1 MIQAPLSYGL
11 SSSDDSRGQGK
22 KKVVT
27 QLNELGAYNFFPV
40 MGGYGRSGIPDIIGC
55 YRGYFFAVE
64 CKAGKNTTTALQERE
79 LQKIRDA
86 GGIAIVVNEENID
99 DVKAALQAHTGDR
112 L

>member
-1 MIQAPLSYGL
+1 MTPEAKV
-11 SSSDDSRGQGK
+11 K
-22 KKVVT
+22 KKIVAE
-27 QLNELGAYNFFPV
+27 LNTLGAYSFFPV

-99 DVKAALQAHTGDR
+99 DVKAALQAHTGGR
-112 L
+112 LRDPVG

>member
-1 MIQAPLSYGL
+1 MTPEAKV
-11 SSSDDSRGQGK
+11 K
-22 KKVVT
+22 KKVVAE
-27 QLNELGAYNFFPV
+27 LNTLGAYNFFPV

>member
-1 MIQAPLSYGL
+1 MTPEAKV
-11 SSSDDSRGQGK
+11 K
-22 KKVVT
+22 KKVVA

>member
-1 MIQAPLSYGL
+1 MTPEAKV
-11 SSSDDSRGQGK
+11 K